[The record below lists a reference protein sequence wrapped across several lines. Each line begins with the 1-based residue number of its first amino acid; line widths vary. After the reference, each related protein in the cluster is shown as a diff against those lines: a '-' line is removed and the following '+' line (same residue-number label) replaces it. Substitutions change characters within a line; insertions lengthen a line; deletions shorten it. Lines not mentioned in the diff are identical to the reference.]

1 MNVVAFAAS
10 PRAGGNSETLL
21 DEVIAGL
28 READIAVRKIRTHEL
43 DIEPCRGCFECRT
56 LGRCVIDDSFR
67 GIRDSLIAC
76 DGVVFASPLYF
87 MNVPA
92 KGKAVIDRFQAF
104 WVAKN
109 QLRTDPFGGRR
120 RYGLL
125 VACSGK
131 HHGPENAP
139 IFRGIEDTLWSA
151 FNALGV
157 EPLEPLLVSGV
168 DTYGQVLERPQVLEE
183 ARQRG
188 RQMAQCIRMC
198 HVL

>member
-1 MNVVAFAAS
+1 MNVIAFVAS
-10 PRAGGNSETLL
+10 PRRGGNSEILL

-28 READIAVRKIRTHEL
+28 CEAHVAVEKIRTQDL
-43 DIEPCRGCFECRT
+43 DIEPCRECFKCMT
-56 LGRCVIDDSFR
+56 LGRCVIEDSFR
-67 GIRDSLIAC
+67 GIRDRLITC

-92 KGKAVIDRFQAF
+92 KGKAVIDRCQEF
-104 WVAKN
+104 WVARN
-109 QLRTDPFGGRR
+109 QLMTEPFGGRKR
-120 RYGLL
+120 FGLL

-131 HHGPENAP
+131 HHGPGKTP
-139 IFRGIEDTLWSA
+139 IFRGIQDTLWSV

-168 DTYGQVLERPQVLEE
+168 DTYGQVRERPQVLQE

-188 RQMAQCIRMC
+188 REMAHCIRMC
-198 HVL
+198 HAL